1 MGGGLFQDYEHMPDS
16 YDAFLKKKSE
26 DRKASETKQSNI
38 GGKPFALGMNSY
50 TWKYHDCFIPQEKQK
65 DYVMPYFT
73 ENDPFEA
80 AEEDLYRAKWLAENK
95 FLAGDFRPA

>member
-26 DRKASETKQSNI
+26 DRKANETKQSNI
-38 GGKPFALGMNSY
+38 GGRPFALGMNSY

-65 DYVMPYFT
+65 DYVNLTSLRMIPSKQQKKTCT
-73 ENDPFEA
+73 ELNGWQ
-80 AEEDLYRAKWLAENK
+80 RINS
-95 FLAGDFRPA
+95 